1 MKKYGI
7 LLILVALMFVVGCVS
22 GNYFKVPEEDTSDQ
36 EDDLIKEI
44 EEIEKQLEES
54 EEATAEEEID
64 EEIVEEVEESEE
76 ETEEETEEI
85 EGNETEEIVEEVEK
99 LEEGE
104 ETEQEAVDTSNLEKL
119 EVQETDLVNLEIEV
133 EDLDEDA
140 VTYTF
145 SKPLD
150 ENGKWQTDYGDAG
163 EYVVTIAADDGT
175 ATSEKNILLVVQKKN
190 VPPEITGLESTMTAE
205 EGDIISLDPEVN
217 DPNKDPIELTFPEP
231 FDEVGIW
238 ETDHTSAGVYD
249 LVVKASDGEMEST
262 FEVKLTVEDI
272 NVPPEIT
279 GLEESIIVEEGETVE
294 IDPVVTDL
302 DEDSVTV
309 TISEPIGDDGVWE
322 TSYTDHG
329 EYLVVVTADDGK
341 DTVTFEI
348 DLTVEDVN
356 VPPEIIGIRLG

>member
-1 MKKYGI
+1 MKKYGV
-7 LLILVALMFVVGCVS
+7 LLILVALMFIVGCVS
-22 GNYFKVPEEDTSDQ
+22 GNYFKVPEEEDTSEQ

-54 EEATAEEEID
+54 ETEESAEEVVD
-64 EEIVEEVEESEE
+64 EELVEEVEE
-76 ETEEETEEI
+76 ETEEVEET
-85 EGNETEEIVEEVEK
+85 EGNETFTEEMEEIE
-99 LEEGE
+99 E
-104 ETEQEAVDTSNLEKL
+104 ETEQEAVDTSTLEKL

-175 ATSEKNILLVVQKKN
+175 ATSKKNILLVVQKKN
-190 VPPEITGLESTMTAE
+190 VPPEISGLESTMTAK

-238 ETDHTSAGVYD
+238 ETDHTSSGVYD

-262 FEVKLTVEDI
+262 FEIDLTVEDV

-279 GLEESIIVEEGETVE
+279 GLEESVIVEEGETVE
-294 IDPVVTDL
+294 IDPIVTDL
-302 DEDSVTV
+302 DEDPVTV
-309 TISEPIGDDGVWE
+309 TISEPVGDDGEWE

-341 DTVTFEI
+341 DKVTFEI